1 MLENIETSD
10 YIFKILAV
18 GNQSVGK
25 TSITIRFATDKF
37 SDDYKVT
44 LGMNLSTKNVRIND
58 KLIQMAVWDTA
69 GQSSFE
75 PLLPMY
81 YRGALGAIIVYDI
94 TNRKSFEG
102 VRRWFRDIKRF
113 AEEIPVIIIGNKSDL
128 LDQRMITYEEG
139 KKLADEMQENWSYEV
154 YFKESSAKEA
164 IEVNESF
171 LILATSI
178 LNTVITEDDDDEE
191 EFDFDFDPPF

>member
-1 MLENIETSD
+1 MLENLETSD
-10 YIFKILAV
+10 YIFKIIAV

-44 LGMNLSTKNVRIND
+44 LGMNLSTKNVRING
-58 KLIQMAVWDTA
+58 KLVQMAVWDTA

-81 YRGALGAIIVYDI
+81 YRGALGAIVVYDI
-94 TNRKSFEG
+94 TNKKSFEG
-102 VRRWFRDIKRF
+102 VRKWFRDIKRF

-128 LDQRMITYEEG
+128 EDQRVISFEEG
-139 KKLADEMQENWSYEV
+139 KELAKELQENWSYGV
-154 YFKESSAKEA
+154 YFKESSAKDA
-164 IEVNESF
+164 VEVNESF
-171 LILATSI
+171 EILAESI
-178 LNTVITEDDDDEE
+178 LENVINEDEDEE
-191 EFDFDFDPPF
+191 DEFDFEFDPPF

>member
-1 MLENIETSD
+1 MENIETSD

-128 LDQRMITYEEG
+128 LDQRVITYEEG

-171 LILATSI
+171 MILATSI

>member
-1 MLENIETSD
+1 METIETSD
-10 YIFKILAV
+10 YIFKIIAV

-44 LGMNLSTKNVRIND
+44 LGMNLSTKNVRIKE
-58 KLIQMAVWDTA
+58 KLVQMAVWDTA

-81 YRGALGAIIVYDI
+81 YRGALGAIVVYDI
-94 TNRKSFEG
+94 TNRQSFEG
-102 VRRWFRDIKRF
+102 VRKWFRDIKRF

-128 LDQRMITYEEG
+128 EDQRVVTFDEG
-139 KKLADEMQENWSYEV
+139 KILANELQENWSFEV
-154 YFKESSAKEA
+154 HFKESSAKEA
-164 IEVNESF
+164 VEVNESF
-171 LILATSI
+171 TILAESI
-178 LNTVITEDDDDEE
+178 LTTVIKEDDEE
-191 EFDFDFDPPF
+191 EDEFDFEFDPPF

>member
-10 YIFKILAV
+10 YIFKIIAV

-44 LGMNLSTKNVRIND
+44 LGMNLSTKNVNINE

-75 PLLPMY
+75 PLIPMY
-81 YRGALGAIIVYDI
+81 YRGALGAIVVYDI
-94 TNRKSFEG
+94 TSRETFEG
-102 VRRWFRDIKRF
+102 VKKWFNDIRRF
-113 AEEIPVIIIGNKSDL
+113 AEEIPVVLIGNKSDL
-128 LDQRMITYEEG
+128 ADQRKVTFEEG
-139 KKLADEMQENWSYEV
+139 KLLAEEYDKMWSKDV
-154 YFKESSAKEA
+154 YFKESSAKDA

-171 LILATSI
+171 TILAESI
-178 LNTVITEDDDDEE
+178 LKNLKDEE
-191 EFDFDFDPPF
+191 EVDEFDFSFDAPF